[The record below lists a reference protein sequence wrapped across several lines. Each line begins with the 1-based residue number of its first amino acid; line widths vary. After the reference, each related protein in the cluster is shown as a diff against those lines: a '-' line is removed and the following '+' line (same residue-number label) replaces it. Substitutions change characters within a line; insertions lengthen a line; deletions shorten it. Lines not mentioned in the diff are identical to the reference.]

1 MCIELGSELT
11 ADSVSGA
18 WRTFF
23 SHGTAGLSAIS
34 VFCVD
39 VMCSVL
45 RAVLL
50 RQAGE
55 RAMSSVHFVNMQDC
69 PPKVSNQTPWI

>member
-1 MCIELGSELT
+1 MCRDLGSELT
-11 ADSVSGA
+11 ADSVTGA
-18 WRTFF
+18 RRTFL
-23 SHGTAGLSAIS
+23 SQGIAGRSAIS

-39 VMCSVL
+39 MMCSVL

-50 RQAGE
+50 RQTGE
-55 RAMSSVHFVNMQDC
+55 RAVSSVHFVNVQDC